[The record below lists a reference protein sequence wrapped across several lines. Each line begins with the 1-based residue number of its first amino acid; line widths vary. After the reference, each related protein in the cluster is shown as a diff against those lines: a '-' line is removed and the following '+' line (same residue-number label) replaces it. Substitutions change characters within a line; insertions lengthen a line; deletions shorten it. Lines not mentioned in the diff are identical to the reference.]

1 MNNPFEYYEEVPDS
15 LEKIYISAEISD
27 VYDRVIND
35 IADEWEHWN
44 DVWIG
49 SDRCW
54 FWTTR
59 TTDANGNALSMWEK
73 IEPKRFRQKKED
85 ICEPIE

>member
-35 IADEWEHWN
+35 IADEWEHCN

-59 TTDANGNALSMWEK
+59 TTDANGNVLSMWEK
-73 IEPKRFRQKKED
+73 IEPKRFRQTKKD